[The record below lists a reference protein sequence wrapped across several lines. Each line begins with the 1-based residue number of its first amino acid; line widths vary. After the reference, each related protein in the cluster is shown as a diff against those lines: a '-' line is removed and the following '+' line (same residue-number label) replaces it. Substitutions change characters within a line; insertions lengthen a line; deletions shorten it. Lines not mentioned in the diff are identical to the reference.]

1 MQDKIMQNKI
11 MKNKIWNRNF
21 IKIFTASVLLL
32 AGNQMIMT
40 VLPLF
45 MDEIGCAASV
55 LGTATSIS
63 ALAAMAA
70 RPVAGRIA
78 DKKSKRLVMGLGL
91 SVMSLGM
98 MGFSALPFAAA
109 ILAIRFLQGFGISAA
124 TTAQVAIAADTLPG
138 ERVEEGLSYFGI
150 GNTVAAALGPSLG
163 LALIFGK
170 NYLPSWMTGAGMF
183 LAAMLLVWALPA
195 ERRGAKAP
203 EPPDPKERTQ
213 EKGFW
218 NYFEKS
224 AALPSLIWMILMV
237 ADAGTIVF
245 LPTYAAQMGVRDIG
259 LFYAFQAATMFIT
272 TLAVGNLMHRL
283 DNPEVLLVPS
293 LLIYCGFPLLLF
305 LAHGLGLLLLAGVVY
320 GVGLGATTALVR
332 ALSLSRASLKR
343 RGAASATFQC
353 AQDLGY
359 CVGSFAGGIVA
370 NAYGYRTLN
379 GILVL
384 FPAVALLISLA
395 ALRRRDG

>member
-1 MQDKIMQNKI
+1 MTVK
-11 MKNKIWNRNF
+11 MKQKIWNKNF
-21 IKIFTASVLLL
+21 LKIFLASILLL

-45 MDEIGCAASV
+45 MEEIGCASSI

-78 DKKSKRLVMGLGL
+78 DKRSKRLVMGLGL
-91 SVMSLGM
+91 AVMSLGM
-98 MGFSALPFAAA
+98 LGFAVLPFAAA
-109 ILAIRFLQGFGISAA
+109 IIAIRFMQGFGISAA

-138 ERVEEGLSYFGI
+138 EKVEEGLSYFGI

-163 LALIFGK
+163 LALIFGR
-170 NYLPSWMTGAGMF
+170 NYLPSWLAGAGMF
-183 LAAMLLVWALPA
+183 LIAMLLIWALPA
-195 ERRGAKAP
+195 ENRKREADRR
-203 EPPDPKERTQ
+203 KERVPT
-213 EKGFW
+213 KGFW

-224 AALPSLIWMILMV
+224 ASLPSIIWMILMV
-237 ADAGTIVF
+237 ADSGAIVF
-245 LPTYAAQMGVRDIG
+245 LPTYAAQMGVKDIG
-259 LFYAFQAATMFIT
+259 LFYALQACTMFIT
-272 TLAVGNLMHRL
+272 TLAVGTLMHRV
-283 DNPEVLLVPS
+283 DNPEALLVPS

-305 LAHGLGLLLLAGVVY
+305 LAHGLGMLLLAGVVY

-332 ALSLSRASLKR
+332 ALSLSRAALER

-384 FPAVALLISLA
+384 FPVAALLISLA
-395 ALRRRDG
+395 VQIGRAHV

>member
-1 MQDKIMQNKI
+1 MAVK
-11 MKNKIWNRNF
+11 MKRKIWNINF
-21 IKIFTASVLLL
+21 MKIFAASILLL

-45 MDEIGCAASV
+45 MEEIGCAASV

-91 SVMSLGM
+91 AVMSLGM
-98 MGFSALPFAAA
+98 LGFAALPFAAA
-109 ILAIRFLQGFGISAA
+109 ILAIRFMQGFGISAA

-138 ERVEEGLSYFGI
+138 EKVEEGLSYFGI

-163 LALIFGK
+163 LALIFGR
-170 NYLPSWMTGAGMF
+170 NYLPSWLAGAGMF
-183 LAAMLLVWALPA
+183 LTAMLLVWALPA
-195 ERRGAKAP
+195 ESRKKEADKRKE
-203 EPPDPKERTQ
+203 EPRAR
-213 EKGFW
+213 GFW
-218 NYFEKS
+218 GYFEKS
-224 AALPSLIWMILMV
+224 AALPSIIWMILMI
-237 ADAGTIVF
+237 ADAGAIVF
-245 LPTYAAQMGVRDIG
+245 LPTYAAQMGVKDIG
-259 LFYAFQAATMFIT
+259 LFYALQACTMFIT
-272 TLAVGNLMHRL
+272 TLVVGTLMHRV
-283 DNPEVLLVPS
+283 DNPEVLLAPS
-293 LLIYCGFPLLLF
+293 LLIYCCFPLLLF

-332 ALSLSRASLKR
+332 ALSLSRAALER

-370 NAYGYRTLN
+370 NAYGYRALN

-395 ALRRRDG
+395 VLWRRTSAR